1 MRECLTKTGA
11 NMLKTRL
18 DGRSEENNTLLI
30 KDQDDNIIATIKVAN
45 KVKVE
50 LEVDTLPNIYVAKRN
65 GWSSK

>member
-1 MRECLTKTGA
+1 
-11 NMLKTRL
+11 MLKTRL

-50 LEVDTLPNIYVAKRN
+50 LEVDTIPNTYVAKRN
-65 GWSSK
+65 GWESK